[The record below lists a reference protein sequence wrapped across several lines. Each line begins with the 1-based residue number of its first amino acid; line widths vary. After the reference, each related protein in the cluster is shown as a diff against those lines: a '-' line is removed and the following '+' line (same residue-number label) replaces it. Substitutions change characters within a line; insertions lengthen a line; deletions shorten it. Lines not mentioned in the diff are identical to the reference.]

1 MVMRSA
7 LGAKGTPYEVDIER
21 GKVGEFARAIGSRHP
36 AFLLRDKAV
45 SPPTF
50 LATIFFWEDRVQGA
64 NPWSQVEMSQ
74 ERGMHAEQAYEL
86 VGGPPRAGER
96 LVATSEIDGIWDK
109 ESRSAGTLTF
119 VRMTTTFVNE
129 AGEVRARSILTGVE
143 TSKAPERGPA
153 VDAVAAPSGDGWWR
167 DAAPTPVGFDGVRA
181 GSEPPPR
188 AFGPITR
195 TDIVRYQGA
204 SGDMNPVHHDEPFAR
219 ASGFPAPLGV
229 GMLTAGLMTTWATDW
244 VDPALV
250 TSVRI
255 RWKKPMFPGALVTF
269 SGVVSARDED
279 AGTAELTLTGR
290 DEAGAE
296 LVSGTLT
303 LDRALGAS

>member
-36 AFLLRDKAV
+36 SFLLRDKAV

-129 AGEVRARSILTGVE
+129 AGEVRA
-143 TSKAPERGPA
+143 A
-153 VDAVAAPSGDGWWR
+153 GDNHF
-167 DAAPTPVGFDGVRA
+167 V
-181 GSEPPPR
+181 
-188 AFGPITR
+188 TR
-195 TDIVRYQGA
+195 VLDLPKI
-204 SGDMNPVHHDEPFAR
+204 FL
-219 ASGFPAPLGV
+219 LG
-229 GMLTAGLMTTWATDW
+229 
-244 VDPALV
+244 
-250 TSVRI
+250 
-255 RWKKPMFPGALVTF
+255 
-269 SGVVSARDED
+269 DED
-279 AGTAELTLTGR
+279 DLRTGKPP
-290 DEAGAE
+290 ESSE
-296 LVSGTLT
+296 N
-303 LDRALGAS
+303 